1 MKNVSYFNERNYKNT
16 VALRKVLRELPEF
29 CYDFFTGI
37 ENRTSALTRLNYGYD
52 LRIFFEFM
60 FNETNAFNG
69 KNINTL
75 EPEDLNNVKAQHI
88 ERFLSYLSSYED
100 KDGELKTNSE
110 RGKSRKLSTI
120 RAFFKYFYQK
130 EMISQNVASKVPTP
144 KLHDKNIIRLEHD
157 EIPKFL
163 DEVDSGDD
171 LSGHAKGFHKITRRR
186 DLAMLTL
193 LLGTGMRV
201 SECVGLNVD
210 DVDFKTNAL
219 KITRKGGNQVVLYF
233 SDEVKVALFDYIEER
248 NQNPYLKTEPALF
261 ISLQNKRITPRAVQ
275 KLVKKYAEIV
285 TPLKHITPHKLR
297 STYGTELYRQTGD
310 IYIVADVLGHK
321 DVNTTKKHYAAIT
334 EDIRKK
340 AADKVHLRTN
350 EE

>member
-16 VALRKVLRELPEF
+16 IALRKILKDLPEF
-29 CYDFFTGI
+29 CYDFFTGV

-52 LRIFFEFM
+52 LRIFFDYM
-60 FNETNAFNG
+60 FNETNCFNG

-75 EPEDLNNVKAQHI
+75 EPEDLNNVKTSHI

-100 KDGELKTNSE
+100 KDGSIKTNNE
-110 RGKSRKLSTI
+110 RGKARKLSTI

-130 EMISQNVASKVPTP
+130 EQITQDVASKVPTP
-144 KLHDKNIIRLEHD
+144 KLHEKTIIRLDND

-163 DEVDSGDD
+163 DEVDSGSD

-210 DVDFKTNAL
+210 DVDFKNNGL

-233 SDEVKVALFDYIEER
+233 SDEVKVALADWIEER
-248 NQNPYLKTEPALF
+248 SNNPYLKDEPALF
-261 ISLQNKRITPRAVQ
+261 TSLQNKRITPRAVQ
-275 KLVKKYAEIV
+275 KLVKKYAGLV

-340 AADKVHLRTN
+340 AADKVHLRQ
-350 EE
+350 